1 MIAGGRSKDVEILEI
16 GENQRICDP
25 WPSLKGNPSDV
36 AGGILNLGNLDDLN
50 KSSPPK
56 IFKNVI

>member
-1 MIAGGRSKDVEILEI
+1 MIAGGRNKDVEILEI

-36 AGGILNLGNLDDLN
+36 AGGILNLGNTEFF
-50 KSSPPK
+50 KIPK
-56 IFKNVI
+56 V

>member
-36 AGGILNLGNLDDLN
+36 AGGILNLGITQNFLDDLK
-50 KSSPPK
+50 KSLAVK
-56 IFKNVI
+56 K

>member
-16 GENQRICDP
+16 GENQKICDP

-36 AGGILNLGNLDDLN
+36 AGGILNLGNTEFLNDLN
-50 KSSPPK
+50 SSQK
-56 IFKNVI
+56 KY